1 MNDKKF
7 EPQNIKVVYMGTPD
21 FAVPSLQAL
30 HKAGYDIAAVVSQP
44 DKKVGRKQE
53 LRQPAVKGCAL
64 KLGIPVFQ
72 PEKVR
77 KNSDF
82 ITQLNELQPDV
93 IIVAAYGK
101 IIPQEILD
109 IPRLGCINVHGSILP
124 KYRGASP
131 IQTAILDGQKETGV
145 TIMLMDAGMDTGD
158 ILSIEKIAID
168 PHDTSESLHNTLA
181 DVGSHALI
189 TTLKKYICGEIQP
202 QKQDNNLATY
212 TKMFSKEDGL
222 IDWNKTAQQIY
233 NQYRACSPW
242 PGIYTYFQGKRIKL
256 LELAFCDYDLSGK
269 EIIPG
274 KVYVCGDRVCIGCT
288 ESTAIEAITL
298 QREGKKPTHAKE
310 FIKGISIE
318 GEILG
323 T

>member
-1 MNDKKF
+1 MNDKNF
-7 EPQNIKVVYMGTPD
+7 DSQNIKVVYMGTPD
-21 FAVPSLQAL
+21 FAVPSLKAL
-30 HKAGYDIAAVVSQP
+30 YKAGYNITAVVSQP

-53 LRQPAVKGCAL
+53 LRQPAVKQCAL
-64 KLGIPVFQ
+64 ELGIPVLQ

-77 KNSDF
+77 KNDKF
-82 ITQLNELQPDV
+82 ISELQELGPDV

-109 IPRLGCINVHGSILP
+109 IPKLGCINVHGSILP
-124 KYRGASP
+124 EYRGASP
-131 IQTAILDGQKETGV
+131 IQTAILDGKGETGV
-145 TIMLMDAGMDTGD
+145 TIMLMDIGMDTGD
-158 ILSIEKIAID
+158 ILSIEKVAID

-181 DVGSHALI
+181 DVGSHALVA
-189 TTLKKYICGEIQP
+189 TLEKYIRGEIQP
-202 QKQDNNLATY
+202 QKQDDNVATY
-212 TKMFSKEDGL
+212 TRMFSKEDGL

-256 LELAFCDYDLSGK
+256 LDLAFCDYDLSGK

-274 KVYVCGDRVCIGCT
+274 KVYVCGDRVCIGCA
-288 ESTAIEAITL
+288 ESTVIEAITL

-310 FIKGISIE
+310 FIKGVSIE
-318 GEILG
+318 DEILG
-323 T
+323 I